1 MGWVKA
7 INTEFNMRKWVSLQG
22 TATINK
28 FFTYT
33 ELHHNSSKRNLYA
46 SRNKFV
52 RGQYRMKYFSF
63 YIFIYSLCALW
74 QATCNPIH
82 LRRHLYYFICT
93 YEYYCKF
100 KKQDCTNFY
109 FMSVYLDDLLFL
121 YSVEKFQYVQSIL
134 YLNVSVAHPCLSE
147 LMHDITC

>member
-33 ELHHNSSKRNLYA
+33 GLHHNSSKRNLYA

-63 YIFIYSLCALW
+63 YIFIYSRCALW

-82 LRRHLYYFICT
+82 LRRHLYYLICT

-109 FMSVYLDDLLFL
+109 FLVGLSGRFTFFVQRRKIPICLKYFIFECLCRTSMSIRV
-121 YSVEKFQYVQSIL
+121 
-134 YLNVSVAHPCLSE
+134 NA
-147 LMHDITC
+147 